1 LIRIISFTDLL
12 LAASSRCVRSLERC
26 RLLPNHL
33 LQARTQY
40 DYTLHDRS
48 RPRRPR
54 PRRRPMP
61 FVVLVF
67 VLCPSSHP
75 HLMRATISSR
85 ACWQHLY

>member
-48 RPRRPR
+48 PRRRRRPRRPR
-54 PRRRPMP
+54 LRPMP
-61 FVVLVF
+61 FVA
-67 VLCPSSHP
+67 PSP
-75 HLMRATISSR
+75 NARDYFIARMLTTFYI
-85 ACWQHLY
+85 

>member
-40 DYTLHDRS
+40 DYTLHDR
-48 RPRRPR
+48 RRRRRPR
-54 PRRRPMP
+54 LMP
-61 FVVLVF
+61 FVVLVLVL